1 MTRMI
6 GGLLILSLLT
16 SSLALGQTMA
26 ERGPKSETAA
36 LVWSLGGTLVP
47 AAAGGVFLAFG
58 SRSQG
63 REGSEAVPILLLI
76 AGPLIGPSLGHMY
89 AGRTGRGLATI
100 GLRAALSAGGLVAAL
115 AICPFDGCSTDESA
129 QAGTV
134 FLAAAGLVAASI
146 VYDVVTAPASAR
158 WYNARH
164 RSASFRPTFINGRP
178 GLAARLSYRI

>member
-1 MTRMI
+1 MTRII
-6 GGLLILSLLT
+6 GGLLMLSLLA
-16 SSLALGQTMA
+16 SPAAVGQTTA
-26 ERGPKSETAA
+26 EPAAKSETAA

-47 AAAGGVFLAFG
+47 AAAGGVFLAYR
-58 SRSQG
+58 SRSEG

-76 AGPLIGPSLGHMY
+76 AGPLIGPSMGHMY

-100 GLRAALSAGGLVAAL
+100 GLRAALSAGGLLAAL
-115 AICPFDGCSTDESA
+115 AICPFDGCSTDQSD

-134 FLAAAGLVAASI
+134 FLAAAGLVAASM

-164 RSASFRPTFINGRP
+164 RSASFGPTFINDSP
-178 GLAARLSYRI
+178 GLGAWLSYRI